1 MTPDFNQRWIAF
13 RRDLHRHPELSFQE
27 KRTAEQIE
35 KALAGLGIESRR
47 VAGTGVIAEIPS
59 AGGGIAGPMVA
70 LRADT
75 DALPI
80 REETGLEY
88 ASVNE
93 GVMHACGHDGHTAMV
108 LGAAEMLA
116 KEGNLPVPVRL
127 VFQPAEERGLGALAM
142 IDAGALDGVE
152 MIFGGHVDR
161 HYPTGQIVAHAGAVN
176 ASTDSFRIEI
186 QGKGGHAARPHEGVD
201 AVVVGSLLV
210 MAIQTIVSREIN
222 PAHPSVVTVG
232 RFDAGTAPNVLA
244 GRAILEGT
252 IRTQETA
259 VRDHIVSSLSR
270 ICDSIGA
277 LHSARL
283 ILTLEEGTP
292 PVVNPKDMA
301 EIARKRR
308 SPSSARPMPFPCT
321 RPTWAGRI
329 SPATWKGSPA
339 VTSASEP
346 ERRGARGF
354 PRTRASSSSMK
365 RSSPSAPGTSTKW
378 RGSRRHIWEP
388 AKQGLVRA
396 LAQGHLDVLD
406 LALAPDGDLH
416 SIAHTVPG
424 LEKERD
430 VAVGRNRFAI
440 DREI

>member
-1 MTPDFNQRWIAF
+1 MTPDFFQRLVAF

-27 KRTAEQIE
+27 KRTAERIE
-35 KALAGLGIESRR
+35 KTLAGLGIESRR
-47 VAGTGVIAEIPS
+47 VAGTGVLAEIPS
-59 AGGGIAGPMVA
+59 AGGGTDGPMVA

-80 REETGLEY
+80 HEETGLEY
-88 ASVNE
+88 ASVNA
-93 GVMHACGHDGHTAMV
+93 GVMHACGHDGHTTMV

-116 KEGNLPVPVRL
+116 KEKLSVPVRL
-127 VFQPAEERGLGALAM
+127 VFQPAEERGSGALAM

-210 MAIQTIVSREIN
+210 MALQTIVSREIN

-244 GRAILEGT
+244 GRATLEGT
-252 IRTQETA
+252 IRTQEKP

-277 LHSARL
+277 LHNARL

-301 EIARKRR
+301 EIARK
-308 SPSSARPMPFPCT
+308 A
-321 RPTWAGRI
+321 
-329 SPATWKGSPA
+329 A
-339 VTSASEP
+339 VAVVGEANAVPLHTANMGGEDFACYMEKIP
-346 ERRGARGF
+346 GCYVRLGARAPGREGF
-354 PRTRASSSSMK
+354 PAHSSK
-365 RSSPSAPGTSTKW
+365 FEFDEEVLLIGARYFYEVA
-378 RGSRRHIWEP
+378 R
-388 AKQGLVRA
+388 
-396 LAQGHLDVLD
+396 LAGGI
-406 LALAPDGDLH
+406 LAA
-416 SIAHTVPG
+416 
-424 LEKERD
+424 R
-430 VAVGRNRFAI
+430 
-440 DREI
+440 

>member
-1 MTPDFNQRWIAF
+1 MDGDMNRDFIERWVAF

-35 KALAGLGIESRR
+35 KALAELGIKSRR
-47 VAGTGVIAEIPS
+47 VAGTGVVADIPS
-59 AGGGIAGPMVA
+59 AAGGIEGPMVA

-80 REETGLEY
+80 HEETGLEY
-88 ASVNE
+88 ASVND
-93 GVMHACGHDGHTAMV
+93 GVMHACGHDGHTSMV

-116 KEGNLPVPVRL
+116 KDRNLPAPVRL

-142 IDAGALDGVE
+142 IDAGALEGVE

-232 RFDAGTAPNVLA
+232 RFDAGTASNVLA
-244 GRAILEGT
+244 GRATLEGT
-252 IRTQETA
+252 IRTQEKV

-277 LHSARL
+277 LHNARL
-283 ILTLEEGTP
+283 ILTLGEGTP

-301 EIARKRR
+301 EIARK
-308 SPSSARPMPFPCT
+308 A
-321 RPTWAGRI
+321 
-329 SPATWKGSPA
+329 A
-339 VTSASEP
+339 VAVVGETNAVPLHTANMGGEDFACYMEKIP
-346 ERRGARGF
+346 GCYVRLGARAPGREGF
-354 PRTRASSSSMK
+354 PAHSSK
-365 RSSPSAPGTSTKW
+365 FEFDEEVLPIGARYFYEVARLAG
-378 RGSRRHIWEP
+378 GI
-388 AKQGLVRA
+388 VRA
-396 LAQGHLDVLD
+396 
-406 LALAPDGDLH
+406 
-416 SIAHTVPG
+416 
-424 LEKERD
+424 R
-430 VAVGRNRFAI
+430 
-440 DREI
+440 